1 MEVKSK
7 KVVDNEVVSDPK
19 NKSKIYF
26 FVIAIAALLLTN
38 VYFYVKYKS
47 SGEKLYT
54 VALQKE
60 NLQIEIDRIE
70 AELDNINNQGG
81 EEVPIDILKAEQSAR
96 ATIASLRNDLE
107 NTNISDVQIQKARE
121 QVQLLKSRVST
132 LKSESNELKI
142 QNQILKRQNE
152 ELSSSVEQKS
162 EQVRALRSDNDNLN
176 RKVTVASSIKVSNI
190 IVNGVERNRKGVFEI
205 ETRAKKVDNL
215 QIKFT
220 IADNPLAKE
229 GEKVVY
235 VRVVAPQGNLI
246 AKSSDVF
253 YSNGN
258 KLQYTFKETI
268 QFSNN
273 GQEYEFLWADSERFK
288 KGAYTILLY
297 ADNAIMGRS
306 SVVLK

>member
-7 KVVDNEVVSDPK
+7 KVVNNEVVSEPK

-26 FVIAIAALLLTN
+26 FVIAIVALLFTN
-38 VYFYVKYKS
+38 IYFYVKYKS

-81 EEVPIDILKAEQSAR
+81 EDIPIDILKAEQSVR
-96 ATIASLRNDLE
+96 AAIAGLRSDLE
-107 NTNISDVQIQKARE
+107 NANISDSQIQMVSE
-121 QVQLLKSRVST
+121 QVQKLKSSVST

-142 QNQILKRQNE
+142 QNQILKRQND

-162 EQVRALRSDNDNLN
+162 EQVRVLKSDNDNLN
-176 RKVTVASSIKVSNI
+176 RKVNVASSVKVSSI
-190 IVNGVERNRKGVFEI
+190 TVNGVEKNRKGVFEI
-205 ETRAKKVDNL
+205 ESRAKRVDHL
-215 QIKFT
+215 QVNFT

-229 GEKVVY
+229 GAKLVY
-235 VRVVAPQGNLI
+235 VRVIDPQGNLI

-258 KLQYTFKETI
+258 KLQFTFKESI

-273 GQEYEFLWADSERFK
+273 GQKYEFVWADSERFK
-288 KGAYTILLY
+288 KGAYKVLLY